1 MALEKF
7 INSKK
12 DLNEKYYFISGAS
25 AERIEEVDNCL
36 WVCTKEDLLKE
47 NDELFNKENEDMHFI
62 PASKV
67 LEVCES
73 IPTIRLEKETMTL
86 GLDKEQT
93 KEVIEMFKGY
103 FEDER

>member
-1 MALEKF
+1 
-7 INSKK
+7 
-12 DLNEKYYFISGAS
+12 
-25 AERIEEVDNCL
+25 
-36 WVCTKEDLLKE
+36 
-47 NDELFNKENEDMHFI
+47 MHFI

-103 FEDER
+103 FEDEK